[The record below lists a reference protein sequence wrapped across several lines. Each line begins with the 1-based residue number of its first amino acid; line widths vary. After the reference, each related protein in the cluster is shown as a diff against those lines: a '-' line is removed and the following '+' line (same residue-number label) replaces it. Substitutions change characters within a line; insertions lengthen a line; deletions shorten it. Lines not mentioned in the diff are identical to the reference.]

1 MLKSL
6 IKIRFMAMF
15 SSMFRNSK
23 KGKQYGIGMKILMG
37 ILIVYVIGVLGML
50 FGSVFFMVCEPF
62 SALGM
67 NWLYFALAGIF
78 AFAICFVGSIFM
90 TQSQLYEA
98 KDNEM
103 LLSMPVPPSYIL
115 LSRMVALLLIN
126 YLYELV
132 VMLPAGVVYV
142 MLQPITA
149 LGVIAYAV
157 AVLLL
162 PFLVM
167 TVSCIFGWLVA
178 LVSSRMRRKNL
189 IITLISVVLFCAY
202 MAVCTQL
209 YSYMEALVVNGAQ
222 IGEAIQKSIFPAYH
236 LGKAIAEPN
245 LLSLVIFI
253 LCALVPFAIV
263 YFVLSKNFI
272 HIATAKK
279 GTVRVEY
286 KARRLKASGAVKALT
301 MKDLHRLGANPMYI
315 LNACTGSLL
324 MILAV
329 GAVIWKYEDVAQVIE
344 VSRGLVG
351 NTANEILWA
360 LAASLFGACSIMNI
374 VSAPSI
380 SLEGKNLWI
389 LKTLPV
395 PSGKILIS
403 KVLAHVVS
411 CAPVGILGAIVC
423 LFILPFSL
431 NGFLMALILPVLV
444 TVWQG
449 FFGVIINL
457 IFPRFDWVS
466 ETACVKQGMSVMITM
481 FGGMAIVAI
490 PILIYAFAI
499 KGAVDL
505 VLYVWIC
512 AAIFAVL
519 CVGMWRYLLTAGSR
533 RFEQL

>member
-1 MLKSL
+1 
-6 IKIRFMAMF
+6 
-15 SSMFRNSK
+15 
-23 KGKQYGIGMKILMG
+23 
-37 ILIVYVIGVLGML
+37 
-50 FGSVFFMVCEPF
+50 
-62 SALGM
+62 
-67 NWLYFALAGIF
+67 
-78 AFAICFVGSIFM
+78 
-90 TQSQLYEA
+90 
-98 KDNEM
+98 
-103 LLSMPVPPSYIL
+103 
-115 LSRMVALLLIN
+115 
-126 YLYELV
+126 
-132 VMLPAGVVYV
+132 
-142 MLQPITA
+142 
-149 LGVIAYAV
+149 
-157 AVLLL
+157 
-162 PFLVM
+162 
-167 TVSCIFGWLVA
+167 
-178 LVSSRMRRKNL
+178 
-189 IITLISVVLFCAY
+189 
-202 MAVCTQL
+202 
-209 YSYMEALVVNGAQ
+209 
-222 IGEAIQKSIFPAYH
+222 
-236 LGKAIAEPN
+236 
-245 LLSLVIFI
+245 
-253 LCALVPFAIV
+253 
-263 YFVLSKNFI
+263 
-272 HIATAKK
+272 
-279 GTVRVEY
+279 
-286 KARRLKASGAVKALT
+286 
-301 MKDLHRLGANPMYI
+301 MYI